1 MSVNPV
7 AANLALDITAPMV
20 LALTTFHSLNTDGTV
35 ASSTAHVRT
44 AVIALGTRV
53 A

>member
-1 MSVNPV
+1 
-7 AANLALDITAPMV
+7 MV
-20 LALTTFHSLNTDGTV
+20 LALTPFHFLNTDGTV
-35 ASSTAHVRT
+35 ASSTAHVLT